1 MRKKKSKKTWKIW
14 KILFIIFLSLGVI
27 CSGVLFVIA
36 LSLPSIDEIKKT
48 GRRPAVI
55 FQNDQG
61 EVITSYGDMCG
72 EMLSPKDLPPHVV
85 QAFLAI
91 EDRRFYS
98 HFGIDVFGV
107 LRALYSNIIEKNSLQ
122 GASTLTQQLAKNF
135 LISTERFDH
144 SNRSMKRKVQEVLLS
159 LWLERN
165 FSKDEILMMYLNRSY
180 FGSGTLG
187 IDAAAQKYFGKSA
200 RKLTLMEGAVLAGLL
215 KAPSK
220 YSPHHNPEL
229 AIKRARVVLGA
240 MVAGGF
246 IDEQVKMQPD
256 PNFPALEH
264 SGSSVGYFFDWV
276 LDTVPDL
283 VGIMNDDMTIT
294 TTMDIYIQKQ
304 ADTALK
310 NYLKNN
316 AAKASQGAIL
326 VMDKY
331 GAVKAMVGGASYRN
345 SPFNRVT
352 QAQRQS
358 GSAFKLFV
366 YLAALENGFE
376 LSSLVEDKRR
386 TYGKK
391 WSPRNYGNKY
401 LGMVSL
407 STAFAKS
414 LNTVAVDLCDQ
425 LGPQT
430 VIKMARR
437 LGITS
442 NIPANLSIALGS
454 CDNTLLELTSA
465 YGTVSNMGQ
474 EMKPF
479 GILSITNRKAELLH
493 QQQTETPLQVL
504 NTQVA
509 GQMHELLTE
518 VVQSGTGRKAGI
530 PGISIA
536 GKTGTTQNHKDA
548 WFIGYTND
556 YVIGVWL
563 GNDNGSPMKEATG
576 GQGPAVIFKDI
587 VQRLNTEEPKGSIES
602 LLQELE
608 GE

>member
-1 MRKKKSKKTWKIW
+1 MRKKKRKQTKIW
-14 KILFIIFLSLGVI
+14 KIIFIIFSTLFLTG
-27 CSGVLFVIA
+27 SGILFFIA
-36 LSLPSIDEIKKT
+36 QSLPSIDEIKKT
-48 GRRPAVI
+48 GRRPSII

-61 EVITSYGDMCG
+61 ETISSYGDMYG
-72 EMLSPKDLPPHVV
+72 ELLSPKDLPPHVV
-85 QAFLAI
+85 GAILAI

-98 HFGIDVFGV
+98 HFGVDIFGII
-107 LRALYSNIIEKNSLQ
+107 RALYSNIIEKNSLQ

-135 LISTERFDH
+135 LISTERFNH
-144 SNRSMKRKVQEVLLS
+144 SNRSMKRKIQELLLS

-200 RKLTLMEGAVLAGLL
+200 KTLNIMEGAVLAGLL

-229 AIKRARVVLGA
+229 AIKRARTVISA
-240 MVAGGF
+240 MVEGGF
-246 IDEQVKMQPD
+246 IDAQKKIQNDPD
-256 PNFPALEH
+256 FPTLEH
-264 SGSSVGYFFDWV
+264 SGSSVRYFFDWV

-283 VGIMNDDMTIT
+283 VGIINDDIIVST
-294 TTMDIYIQKQ
+294 TLDVRIQKQ

-310 NYLKNN
+310 AYLKNN
-316 AAKASQGAIL
+316 TGKASQGAVL

-331 GAVKAMVGGASYRN
+331 GAVKAMIGGASYRK
-345 SPFNRVT
+345 SSFNRVT

-376 LSSLVEDKRR
+376 PSSLVEDKRR
-386 TYGKK
+386 TYSKK
-391 WSPRNYGNKY
+391 WSPRNYGNQY
-401 LGMVSL
+401 LGTVSL

-414 LNTVAVDLCDQ
+414 LNTVSVYLCNEI
-425 LGPQT
+425 GPQT

-442 NIPANLSIALGS
+442 EIPVNLSIALGS
-454 CDNTLLELTSA
+454 CDNSLLEITSA

-479 GILSITNRKAELLH
+479 GIISIKNRENQELYENKI
-493 QQQTETPLQVL
+493 ETPSQILT
-504 NTQVA
+504 TQIA

-530 PGISIA
+530 PGINIA

-563 GNDNGSPMKEATG
+563 GNDNGAPMKEVTG
-576 GQGPAVIFKDI
+576 GKGPAIIFKEI
-587 VQRLNTEEPKGSIES
+587 IQYLNFEEPKGSIES
-602 LLQELE
+602 ILKEFE
-608 GE
+608 D